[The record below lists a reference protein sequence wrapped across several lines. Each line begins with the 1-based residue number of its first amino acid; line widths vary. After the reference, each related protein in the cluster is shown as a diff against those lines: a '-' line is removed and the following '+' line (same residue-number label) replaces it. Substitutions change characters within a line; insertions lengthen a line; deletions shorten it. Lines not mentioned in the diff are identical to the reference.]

1 MSFNNILYRYSKII
15 LISIFIFAYNA
26 ENIYAAEWKIL
37 NYLDGKKVKL
47 KVNNKS
53 RSYWMLQK
61 QDTISV
67 KVIGPASLKAYC
79 RAAIPSKRREVLFG
93 LLSIMDGSD
102 RELVGDGA
110 SQDKSVRNPKLS
122 KQRISESRSF
132 IYNIPSGEHEI
143 LFLAPHEVKK
153 TLYLRFL
160 VSTTV
165 EDEKSWIAY
174 LPRGFQDEVRL
185 VIKEREY
192 IYYRSDS
199 SNPIELE
206 VIGPTRIR
214 GIARLEFDSTI
225 RGEKSFRI
233 QVKEEDKILSTQPIT
248 AQVSA
253 TAKYPDASEKIPARG
268 ENFYFD
274 VPSGK
279 HLLEIHTPD
288 IGISI
293 LLRFYIPQK
302 DLGNVTSTGQNSRAD
317 GTKFWQFNK
326 SG

>member
-1 MSFNNILYRYSKII
+1 MCNITSYINLHFKFSRLII
-15 LISIFIFAYNA
+15 VLVLSLSINSVELF
-26 ENIYAAEWKIL
+26 AAEWNLLKEV
-37 NYLDGKKVKL
+37 DGEKVKL

-53 RSYWMLQK
+53 RSYWILEK

-79 RAAIPSKRREVLFG
+79 RAALSSKRPEVLFG
-93 LLSIMDGSD
+93 LLSIMDGND
-102 RELVGDGA
+102 RKLVGDGA
-110 SQDKSVRNPKLS
+110 SQDKSVRYPKLS
-122 KQRISESRSF
+122 KQRISYARSF
-132 IYNIPSGEHEI
+132 IYDIPSGEHEM
-143 LFLAPHEVKK
+143 LFIVPHEVKK
-153 TLYLRFL
+153 SLYLRFL
-160 VSTTV
+160 VSSNV
-165 EDEKSWIAY
+165 EDERSWIAY

-214 GIARLEFDSTI
+214 GVARLEFDPTI
-225 RGEKSFRI
+225 RGDKSFRI
-233 QVKEEDKILSTQPIT
+233 QVKENDKVLSTQPIT
-248 AQVSA
+248 ARVSA
-253 TAKYPDASEKIPARG
+253 VAKYPNASVKIPARG

-302 DLGNVTSTGQNSRAD
+302 DLGNEQSTGQNGRA
-317 GTKFWQFNK
+317 GATNFGN
-326 SG
+326 